1 MQGGRWERRA
11 GAALG
16 GGGGGEGSDMTSGSG
31 LKGRGH
37 QMEKGDFQEEGLL
50 DAKGSRRL
58 MWGVGSHSEKVA
70 QCFPKLEFPRG

>member
-1 MQGGRWERRA
+1 
-11 GAALG
+11 
-16 GGGGGEGSDMTSGSG
+16 MTSGSG